1 LNFAIADVRHRPGAP
16 LIDPEMN
23 DGGSV
28 PKLGM
33 EPIRRQQLIA
43 ATIESIHNDG
53 FANTTIAR
61 ISRRAGLSSG
71 IVAHYFQDKAGLLEA
86 TMRTLAEDLRRQVI
100 DHLARART
108 PRERVLAVIDAN
120 FAPEQSAP
128 EVVTAWLAF
137 WAQVRQSPK
146 LARIQRIY
154 RRRLRSNLLHALRQM
169 LPADR
174 AETVA
179 TGLAA
184 LIDGLWL
191 NSALVEDAMTA
202 DQARAIAR
210 DYLAAQTAGQP
221 ATRAATQT
229 AA

>member
-1 LNFAIADVRHRPGAP
+1 
-16 LIDPEMN
+16 M
-23 DGGSV
+23 

-137 WAQVRQSPK
+137 WAQVRQSPR

-191 NSALVEDAMTA
+191 NSALVEDAISA
-202 DQARAIAR
+202 EQARAIAR
-210 DYLAAQTAGQP
+210 DYLTAQMADHTAAQTA
-221 ATRAATQT
+221 A
-229 AA
+229 

>member
-1 LNFAIADVRHRPGAP
+1 
-16 LIDPEMN
+16 M
-23 DGGSV
+23 

-43 ATIESIHNDG
+43 ATIDSIHSDG
-53 FANTTIAR
+53 FSNTTIAR

-86 TMRTLAEDLRRQVI
+86 TMRNLAEDLRRQVVE
-100 DHLARART
+100 HLTRART
-108 PRERVLAVIDAN
+108 PHDRVLAIIDAN

-137 WAQVRQSPK
+137 WGQVRQTPK

-169 LPADR
+169 LPPGR
-174 AETVA
+174 AEPVA

-191 NSALVEDAMTA
+191 NSALVEDAIPA
-202 DQARAIAR
+202 DQARTIAR
-210 DYLAAQTAGQP
+210 AYLAAHM
-221 ATRAATQT
+221 ATS
-229 AA
+229 

>member
-1 LNFAIADVRHRPGAP
+1 
-16 LIDPEMN
+16 M
-23 DGGSV
+23 

-43 ATIESIHNDG
+43 ATIESIHIDG

-86 TMRTLAEDLRRQVI
+86 TMRTLAEDLRVQLI
-100 DHLARART
+100 GHLSRAKT

-128 EVVTAWLAF
+128 EVITAWLAF
-137 WAQVRQSPK
+137 WAQVRHTPK

-169 LPADR
+169 LPPDR

-179 TGLAA
+179 HGLAS

-191 NSALVEDAMTA
+191 NNALVEDAMSA
-202 DQARAIAR
+202 EQARAIAR
-210 DYLAAQTAGQP
+210 DYLAAQMANQSTGKSTA
-221 ATRAATQT
+221 QT
-229 AA
+229 TA

>member
-1 LNFAIADVRHRPGAP
+1 
-16 LIDPEMN
+16 
-23 DGGSV
+23 
-28 PKLGM
+28 M

-43 ATIESIHNDG
+43 ATIDSIHNDG

-100 DHLARART
+100 DHLGRART

-128 EVVTAWLAF
+128 EVVAAWLAF
-137 WAQVRQSPK
+137 WAQVRQTPK

-179 TGLAA
+179 NGLAA

-191 NSALVEDAMTA
+191 NNALVEDATSA
-202 DQARAIAR
+202 DRARAIAR
-210 DYLAAQTAGQP
+210 DYLAAQTAGQTAKP
-221 ATRAATQT
+221 AATQT